1 MYTFFKNIM
10 PRWCH
15 IRPAYFLQVL
25 LIAGFMIL
33 SGCNAD
39 SGGYANNRTTVMS
52 EESRL
57 TAVIPQKRAILLM
70 RLNGRTI
77 FCC

>member
-33 SGCNAD
+33 SGA
-39 SGGYANNRTTVMS
+39 TLTVVAT
-52 EESRL
+52 L
-57 TAVIPQKRAILLM
+57 TIVQQ
-70 RLNGRTI
+70 
-77 FCC
+77 